1 MYFLLRKQARK
12 VNKFALHHARLKKIV
27 NLCSRCKKIE
37 TLTRSMQLD
46 WMNKGCNHPL
56 EETTIVLTPMLLK
69 HNLEAFLMQ
78 F

>member
-1 MYFLLRKQARK
+1 
-12 VNKFALHHARLKKIV
+12 
-27 NLCSRCKKIE
+27 
-37 TLTRSMQLD
+37 MQLD

-56 EETTIVLTPMLLK
+56 EESTIVLTPMLLK